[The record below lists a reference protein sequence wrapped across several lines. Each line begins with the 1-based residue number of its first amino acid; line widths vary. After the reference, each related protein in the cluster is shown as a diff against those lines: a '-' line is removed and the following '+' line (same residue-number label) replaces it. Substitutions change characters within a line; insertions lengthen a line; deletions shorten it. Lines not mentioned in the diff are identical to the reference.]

1 MRRGAR
7 LEKKGSWCKEEEW
20 ELDLVGGCVAV
31 IGGGVVGVGP
41 ARSAAS
47 PVYLEDVLKGRLVE
61 LVVDLCAVDATAGN
75 PLCWDLYLA
84 RDVVE

>member
-31 IGGGVVGVGP
+31 IGGGVVKIGP
-41 ARSAAS
+41 VRLAAS
-47 PVYLEDVLKGRLVE
+47 PVYFKDALKRRLVE
-61 LVVDLCAVDATAGN
+61 LVVDLSAVNAGVRN
-75 PLCWDLYLA
+75 PLSWDLYLA
-84 RDVVE
+84 RVVVK